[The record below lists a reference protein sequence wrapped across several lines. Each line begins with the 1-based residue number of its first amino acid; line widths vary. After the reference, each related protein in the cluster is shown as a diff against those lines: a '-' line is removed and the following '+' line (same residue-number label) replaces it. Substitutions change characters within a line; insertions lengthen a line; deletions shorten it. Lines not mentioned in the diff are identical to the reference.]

1 MEALDET
8 QGIWYLSDKHFLE
21 KCSNVYKA
29 CCIAANP
36 TVTEI
41 TMQKMKRISF
51 DQPLQCTTKASVR
64 RKNNSCPPRIRSRVK
79 CICATH

>member
-21 KCSNVYKA
+21 ECLNVYKA

-36 TVTEI
+36 TV
-41 TMQKMKRISF
+41 
-51 DQPLQCTTKASVR
+51 
-64 RKNNSCPPRIRSRVK
+64 
-79 CICATH
+79 